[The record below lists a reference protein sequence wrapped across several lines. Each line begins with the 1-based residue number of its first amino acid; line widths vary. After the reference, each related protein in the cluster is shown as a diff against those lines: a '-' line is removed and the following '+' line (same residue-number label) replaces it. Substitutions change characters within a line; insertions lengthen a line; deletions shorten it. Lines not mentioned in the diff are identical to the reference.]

1 VKLQFWLRD
10 LEKRRRKKLRKLVSY
25 VPEVFAIVYLIAYG
39 VADNLYY
46 ATPHLAD
53 LAEQGLTTK
62 GSWTEHSRWEIS
74 IPTTHS
80 LEIPLKPWFRTAPP
94 PSNDFDTYIVW
105 SSANLRSLYP
115 IIEDRFGGALL
126 GIIPLVA
133 KYAYK
138 IVRSVRLH

>member
-10 LEKRRRKKLRKLVSY
+10 LQKRRRKKLRKLISY
-25 VPEVFAIVYLIAYG
+25 VPEMFAIVYLIAYG

-62 GSWTEHSRWEIS
+62 GSWTEHSRVEIS

-94 PSNDFDTYIVW
+94 PSNDFDGYIVW
-105 SSANLRSLYP
+105 SSANLRPLYP
-115 IIEDRFGGALL
+115 IMEDRFGGALL

-138 IVRSVRLH
+138 IVRPHGY